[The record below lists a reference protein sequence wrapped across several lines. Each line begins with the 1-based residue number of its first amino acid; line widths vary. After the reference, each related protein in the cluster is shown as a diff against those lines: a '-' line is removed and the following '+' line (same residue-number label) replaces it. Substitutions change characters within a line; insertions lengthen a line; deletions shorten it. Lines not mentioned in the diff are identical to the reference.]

1 MKNFGNLQQHVGN
14 YSADVENGV
23 DLETSQDRRPSKGK
37 KMNLIFYERQIVLS
51 LPFKVS

>member
-1 MKNFGNLQQHVGN
+1 MKTFGNVQQHVGN

-37 KMNLIFYERQIVLS
+37 KNNLIFYETQTVLL